1 MIRRPPRS
9 TRTDTLFP
17 YTTLFRSV
25 GDFRATWETDGGF
38 TLFYG
43 MNVIG
48 STSDVGDFLDRN
60 GGDPCLDS
68 FRPDDP
74 SVPLRGRYCP
84 KLKAPTTFYHNVSI
98 TQEIADRFEITFGI
112 ANLFKTRP
120 PRSEQHTSELHSLMR
135 ISYAVL

>member
-1 MIRRPPRS
+1 
-9 TRTDTLFP
+9 
-17 YTTLFRSV
+17 
-25 GDFRATWETDGGF
+25 
-38 TLFYG
+38 

-84 KLKAPTTFYHNVSI
+84 KLKAPTPFYHNVSI
-98 TQEIADRFEITFGI
+98 TQEIADRFEITSGV
-112 ANLFKTRP
+112 ANLFNTRP
-120 PRSEQHTSELHSLMR
+120 TRAAGLTGAAISTPRPVSLACPIQFEQHR
-135 ISYAVL
+135 G

>member
-1 MIRRPPRS
+1 MTFQTKDAFQLLPTSP
-9 TRTDTLFP
+9 
-17 YTTLFRSV
+17 TTSDNGESGSPKWV

-84 KLKAPTTFYHNVSI
+84 KLKAPTTFYHNAIGRAHVGN
-98 TQEIADRFEITFGI
+98 TVTNAQLVCRLTLDKK
-112 ANLFKTRP
+112 N
-120 PRSEQHTSELHSLMR
+120 
-135 ISYAVL
+135 

>member
-1 MIRRPPRS
+1 MCVSVVFLTTFAFSVFFLMIRRPPRS

-98 TQEIADRFEITFGI
+98 TQEIAARFEITFGKI
-112 ANLFKTRP
+112 GGA
-120 PRSEQHTSELHSLMR
+120 HT
-135 ISYAVL
+135 

>member
-1 MIRRPPRS
+1 
-9 TRTDTLFP
+9 
-17 YTTLFRSV
+17 
-25 GDFRATWETDGGF
+25 
-38 TLFYG
+38 

-48 STSDVGDFLDRN
+48 SASDVGDFLDRN

-112 ANLFKTRP
+112 AHLFNTRP
-120 PRSEQHTSELHSLMR
+120 PRAPGDRNGVVQGQR
-135 ISYAVL
+135 GAVGDDLCGVPDTNKQKKKQ